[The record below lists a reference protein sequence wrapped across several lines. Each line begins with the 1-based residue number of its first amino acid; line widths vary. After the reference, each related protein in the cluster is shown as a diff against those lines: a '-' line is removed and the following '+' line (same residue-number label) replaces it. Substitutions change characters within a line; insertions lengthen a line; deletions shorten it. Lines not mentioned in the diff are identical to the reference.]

1 MGHPRPGS
9 VCQDRGVIMLYRNV
23 KTGCEF
29 ESNCIC
35 KGADLELVEDKE
47 KAAEKK
53 TQPAT
58 KRKAVKK

>member
-1 MGHPRPGS
+1 
-9 VCQDRGVIMLYRNV
+9 MLYRNV

-35 KGADLELVEDKE
+35 KGADLELVESKE

-53 TQPAT
+53 TQTVT
-58 KRKAVKK
+58 KRKVTKK